1 MLIVIIVRI
10 LVLLIQIAKKEDSA
24 LLFTILLKLMSF
36 WKEDYINGFS
46 NNAERYFSKDSL
58 EPSYFNEECGWVDFP
73 DDLGRIEFTKEF
85 RSNEFHFA
93 DIYVVNHKQ
102 DNIIK
107 FKPN

>member
-1 MLIVIIVRI
+1 
-10 LVLLIQIAKKEDSA
+10 
-24 LLFTILLKLMSF
+24 MSF

-46 NNAERYFSKDSL
+46 NNAERYFSKESL